1 MKQTF
6 KVVGEIK
13 LKKYSI
19 IVFVSQYIVSSY
31 IVIVFILLFSSYCV
45 ASENKSAVCGN
56 ETK

>member
-13 LKKYSI
+13 LKNILLLFLSLNKLLP
-19 IVFVSQYIVSSY
+19 V
-31 IVIVFILLFSSYCV
+31 IVIVFIVLFSSYCV
-45 ASENKSAVCGN
+45 DTKNKSAVCGN